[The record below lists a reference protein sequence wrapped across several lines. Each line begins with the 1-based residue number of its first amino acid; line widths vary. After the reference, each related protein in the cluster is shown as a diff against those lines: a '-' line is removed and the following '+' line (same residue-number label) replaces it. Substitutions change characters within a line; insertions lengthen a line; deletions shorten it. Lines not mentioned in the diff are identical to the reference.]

1 MLIGEKL
8 YLLKLIGNILLFCA
22 LSINTVCFNSVFLQ
36 WLFWHYTI
44 AQCLFFLALY
54 WLKQR
59 ICFGTVSVIVQY
71 CVLFGSLGDLALCLS
86 WHSASFG
93 NTCLFW
99 HSASYRVM
107 SVLTAVYLTLFLVM
121 TLCVFCQCD
130 KYYISTVYTKT
141 EVIWVI
147 LLVVNSC

>member
-22 LSINTVCFNSVFLQ
+22 LSIDTVYFNSVFLQ

-93 NTCLFW
+93 NICLFW
-99 HSASYRVM
+99 RSASYRVM
-107 SVLTAVYLTLFLVM
+107 SVLTERFIWHCFL
-121 TLCVFCQCD
+121 LWHCVSFVNVTSIIFPQ
-130 KYYISTVYTKT
+130 YIQK
-141 EVIWVI
+141 
-147 LLVVNSC
+147 LK